1 MEEEENEG
9 RGLLWRTIITAVLLS
24 AGMLLPLQGTTRLLV
39 FLLPYAVISYE
50 VVWTA
55 IKNIFHGE
63 LLDENFLMTI
73 ASVGAFC
80 IGEYP
85 EAVAVMLFYAVGE
98 LFEDAAV
105 GKSRRSIAELMQIRP
120 DYANVLRDGAEQ
132 KVAPETVAVGETI
145 LVRPYEKIPL
155 DGDILEGETA
165 VDASALTGESL
176 PQDKKPG
183 DAVASGTVN
192 LTGMIKV
199 EVRSVF
205 GESTVAKILDLVEN
219 ASEKKTRQED
229 FITRFA
235 RWYTPCVVAAAVLL
249 AVIAP
254 LFFGQ
259 PWDDWVRRALVFL
272 VVSCPCAL
280 VISVPLSFFGGIGGA
295 SKKGILIKGS
305 TYLEALSKADT
316 FVFDKTGTLTK
327 GSFRV
332 VDVHPEE
339 ISEEELLGYAAAAE
353 SFSGHPIAASILKAN
368 SRRIDPDRFGEVAE
382 LPGRGMKA
390 VYDGKTVCVGN
401 CALMDDIGADWHDCE
416 LTGTIVHVSV
426 NCKYMGHI
434 IISDEPKPDSAATVA
449 GLQRAGV
456 ARVVM
461 LTGDKKAVGEAVAKE
476 LGVPEV
482 FAELLPADKVAKV
495 EALLAEKPE
504 GTTLAFVGDGVN
516 DAPVLTRA
524 DVGVAMGA
532 LGSDAAIEAADVVLM
547 DDKPS
552 KLVTALAISRKTMR
566 IVRENIVFAL
576 AVKAVILAL
585 GALGIATMWLAVFGD
600 VGVLILAV
608 LNAMRT
614 LNVKEFGAE

>member
-120 DYANVLRDGAEQ
+120 DHANVLRDGVEQ

-249 AVIAP
+249 AV
-254 LFFGQ
+254 
-259 PWDDWVRRALVFL
+259 
-272 VVSCPCAL
+272 
-280 VISVPLSFFGGIGGA
+280 
-295 SKKGILIKGS
+295 
-305 TYLEALSKADT
+305 LE
-316 FVFDKTGTLTK
+316 G
-327 GSFRV
+327 
-332 VDVHPEE
+332 
-339 ISEEELLGYAAAAE
+339 
-353 SFSGHPIAASILKAN
+353 
-368 SRRIDPDRFGEVAE
+368 
-382 LPGRGMKA
+382 
-390 VYDGKTVCVGN
+390 
-401 CALMDDIGADWHDCE
+401 
-416 LTGTIVHVSV
+416 
-426 NCKYMGHI
+426 
-434 IISDEPKPDSAATVA
+434 
-449 GLQRAGV
+449 
-456 ARVVM
+456 
-461 LTGDKKAVGEAVAKE
+461 
-476 LGVPEV
+476 
-482 FAELLPADKVAKV
+482 
-495 EALLAEKPE
+495 
-504 GTTLAFVGDGVN
+504 
-516 DAPVLTRA
+516 
-524 DVGVAMGA
+524 
-532 LGSDAAIEAADVVLM
+532 
-547 DDKPS
+547 
-552 KLVTALAISRKTMR
+552 LVTSVTNPTIARIVSLAIMS
-566 IVRENIVFAL
+566 
-576 AVKAVILAL
+576 
-585 GALGIATMWLAVFGD
+585 
-600 VGVLILAV
+600 GVLLFRPHGLFA
-608 LNAMRT
+608 
-614 LNVKEFGAE
+614 GATR